1 MKKLFTKL
9 DKNKNGTL
17 EGSEFE
23 CLFTV
28 LDIPGISS
36 EDVLLLNSYLDEN
49 KNGLIEY
56 EESFEQANNKNNVL
70 NSLSAMVADM
80 ALDRNIS
87 KDELEIRKKEI
98 LNK

>member
-1 MKKLFTKL
+1 MKKEFENRKINVKKLFTKL

-56 EESFEQANNKNNVL
+56 EELIK
-70 NSLSAMVADM
+70 
-80 ALDRNIS
+80 I
-87 KDELEIRKKEI
+87 LE
-98 LNK
+98 